1 MSIDKIKQ
9 LVGSMA
15 KTVEENE
22 KLATPFLVAKL
33 ATAKEVY
40 PHDQTIGL
48 VHRVLEKMADN
59 NKIFITRQSFRDLY
73 NKHFLVNT
81 KFASIFGDE
90 LGNVEPLA
98 TPTMAPVMEID
109 PVKDYEG
116 DAILNNALASAFNNE
131 KIRLYSND
139 VAKKALNKIADSL
152 DMLNL
157 NPSSLI
163 VEDGSDKFII
173 ARADYETPKGKTSIY
188 VPVEVTEG
196 KISEANCF
204 VGNKGPEDLT
214 YSAVKGYVTSLAGR
228 KLAMNGSQILDVLTK
243 AASEDRTVSSAEM
256 ALIRLNASRQQQS
269 DFFADQI
276 TGQDIY
282 NEGQKEVEL
291 PRSNQTTNFEEK
303 FASVSG
309 FAEFMFS
316 DTTVKSARDAII
328 KDLRSFGYSNPQV
341 KVIASDNKSINYGVT
356 LQGTKVSFKVP
367 VKVINKV
374 ASHPTI
380 ILCEG
385 SVLPFTEKSILDLQ
399 VTNKTDSKVAA
410 ATSNQS
416 ELGAPEIIQNIKDA
430 LSEENY
436 AKAEDALNVLANRND
451 TVAYATGFDVYMQGI
466 TGQNVKTASHKCDRI
481 VKNSSSKYELC
492 GHTILPLHKVYTDA
506 QGNCRPTYRQGMDDN
521 FEGAIFMNAKI
532 FG

>member
-1 MSIDKIKQ
+1 MSIEKIKQ

-81 KFASIFGDE
+81 KFASVFEEE
-90 LGNVEPLA
+90 LGNVAPLA
-98 TPTMAPVMEID
+98 TPTMAPTVELN

-116 DAILNNALASAFNNE
+116 DAVLNNALASVFNNE
-131 KIRLYSND
+131 KIRLYSNE
-139 VAKKALNKIADSL
+139 VAKKALKKIADSL
-152 DMLNL
+152 DMMNL
-157 NPSSLI
+157 NPTSLI
-163 VEDGSDKFII
+163 VEDGSDKFIV

-196 KISEANCF
+196 KVSEANCF

-214 YSAVKGYVTSLAGR
+214 YSAVKGYVTSGAGR
-228 KLAMNGSQILDVLTK
+228 KLVVTGTQILDVLTK
-243 AASEDRTVSSAEM
+243 ASSENRVVSSAEM

-269 DFFADQI
+269 DFFAGQI
-276 TGQDIY
+276 VGQNVY
-282 NEGQKEVEL
+282 ASGEKEIEL

-303 FASVSG
+303 FATASG

-316 DTTVKSARDAII
+316 DATVKTARDII
-328 KDLRSFGYSNPQV
+328 IRDLRSFGYSNPQV
-341 KVIASDNKSINYGVT
+341 KVIAADDKSIQYGVT
-356 LQGTKVSFKVP
+356 LLGTKVSFKVP
-367 VKVINKV
+367 VKVLNKV
-374 ASHPTI
+374 ASRPVVL
-380 ILCEG
+380 LCKG
-385 SVLPFTEKSILDLQ
+385 SVLPFTEESIHSLQ
-399 VTNKTDSKVAA
+399 VSNMTDSKVAA
-410 ATSNQS
+410 STSNQS
-416 ELGAPEIIQNIKDA
+416 ELSAPEMIQNIKDA
-430 LSEENY
+430 VAEENY
-436 AKAEDALNVLANRND
+436 AKAEDALNVLASRGD
-451 TVAYATGFDVYMQGI
+451 EIGYATGFDVYMKGI
-466 TGQNVKTASHKCDRI
+466 SGQSVKTASHKCDRI

-492 GHTILPLHKVYTDA
+492 GHTNLPLHKVYTDD
-506 QGNCRPTYRQGMDDN
+506 QGNCRPAYRQGMDDK